1 MDMCLGALIWYL
13 FGFGIPGAGNS
24 FIGNDGGNFALG
36 GFTKD
41 DFNDRSADYS
51 ALGYDWVSFFFSY
64 TFAAAGA
71 ICLGCHASHCA
82 SFCHFSIAMTVS
94 LWLQVPPSFQARSQR
109 G

>member
-51 ALGYDWVSFFFSY
+51 ANGYDWVSFFFSY

-71 ICLGCHASHCA
+71 TIVSGSVAERCKLGVCRLYNYHHRIHLPC
-82 SFCHFSIAMTVS
+82 
-94 LWLQVPPSFQARSQR
+94 R